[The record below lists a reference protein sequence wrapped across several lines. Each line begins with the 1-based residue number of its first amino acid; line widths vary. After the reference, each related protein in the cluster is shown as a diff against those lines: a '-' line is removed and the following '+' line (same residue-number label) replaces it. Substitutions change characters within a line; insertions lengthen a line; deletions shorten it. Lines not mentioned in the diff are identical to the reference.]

1 MYMSLYVYMCACVHS
16 IRKHQVGSLLAFTA
30 ALYQI
35 ESCIF
40 ELAKSN
46 TAICHSGRY
55 STGRMSAAL
64 KKVSVAVL

>member
-1 MYMSLYVYMCACVHS
+1 MYMSLYVYMCACAHS

-40 ELAKSN
+40 ELAS
-46 TAICHSGRY
+46 
-55 STGRMSAAL
+55 
-64 KKVSVAVL
+64 SVIQPSVILAGTVQDA